1 MSELRDQPVVI
12 AIRSIPAHLPVVR
25 SALDRFCELLGFS
38 EEDRGLVV
46 LAVDE
51 ALTNI
56 IRHAYSGRSDQRIEV
71 SLLCT
76 SGDDGQETLQIQL
89 RDWGKPAQPERFKS
103 RPLQEIRPGGLG
115 VHIMRCCMDHVEYR
129 PAPEGGT
136 CLTMT
141 KHAPAESK
149 S

>member
-1 MSELRDQPVVI
+1 MSELLDQPVLI
-12 AIRSIPAHLPVVR
+12 AIRSIPSHLPVVR

-38 EEDRGLVV
+38 EEERGLVV

-56 IRHAYSGRSDQRIEV
+56 IRHAYRGRNDQRIEITFR
-71 SLLCT
+71 CM
-76 SGDDGQETLQIQL
+76 SGADGQEALQIQL
-89 RDWGKPAQPERFKS
+89 RDWGDAVSPEQFKP
-103 RPLQEIRPGGLG
+103 RPLQEVRPGGLG
-115 VHIMRCCMDHVEYR
+115 VHIMRCCMDNVEYR

-141 KHAPAESK
+141 KLAPGESQP
-149 S
+149 

>member
-1 MSELRDQPVVI
+1 MSELLDQPVVI

-25 SALDRFCELLGFS
+25 SALDRFCELLGFR

-56 IRHAYSGRSDQRIEV
+56 IRHAYRGRSDQRIEIT
-71 SLLCT
+71 LRCT
-76 SGDDGQETLQIQL
+76 NGSDGRAALQIQL
-89 RDWGKPAQPERFKS
+89 RDWGEPVRPEQFKS

-115 VHIMRCCMDHVEYR
+115 VHIMGCCMDNVEYH

-141 KHAPAESK
+141 KLAPGESQ

>member
-1 MSELRDQPVVI
+1 MNELLDQPLVI

-25 SALDRFCELLGFS
+25 AALDRFCELLGFC

-56 IRHAYSGRSDQRIEV
+56 IRHAYSGRSDQSIEV
-71 SLLCT
+71 TLRCANDS
-76 SGDDGQETLQIQL
+76 DGQATLQIQL
-89 RDWGKPAQPERFKS
+89 RDWGEPAQPEQFKS
-103 RPLQEIRPGGLG
+103 RPLQDVRPGGLG
-115 VHIMRCCMDHVEYR
+115 VHIMRCCMDNVEYR

-141 KHAPAESK
+141 KLAPGESQ